1 MLQDIQKYQA
11 VKAIDLPDLFNA
23 GFTEAHAQEIRNIL
37 DVALDWTNNNDSD
50 TPWNI
55 EGKHNKEFGNACRH
69 ASTMAQWAMIQII
82 KQIKKDYITEGYANH
97 QTDIK
102 SINTKMLNELLHDTM
117 ESVAVCFADDK
128 NYTLEFNEI
137 MNESAAKRKKFK
149 PHQTWQIGSE
159 FCEAMGVKHVN
170 PAKENMIR

>member
-23 GFTEAHAQEIRNIL
+23 GFTEAHAKEIRNIL

>member
-11 VKAIDLPDLFNA
+11 VKAIDLPDLFKV
-23 GFTEAHAQEIRNIL
+23 GFFQEHAQEIQKIL
-37 DVALDWTNNNDSD
+37 DVALDWTNNNTSD
-50 TPWNI
+50 TPWDI
-55 EGKHNKEFGNACRH
+55 EGVHNKEFGNACRH
-69 ASTMAQWAMIQII
+69 ASTISQWAMIYLT
-82 KQIKKDYITEGYANH
+82 KYIKKNYITEGYANH

-102 SINTKMLNELLHDTM
+102 SINTKVLNDLEHDTI

-149 PHQTWQIGSE
+149 PYQTWQIGSE

>member
-1 MLQDIQKYQA
+1 MLQDIKKYQA
-11 VKAIDLPDLFNA
+11 VKAINLPDLFNA

-37 DVALDWTNNNDSD
+37 DVALDWTNNTDSK

-55 EGKHNKEFGNACRH
+55 EGKHNKDFGNACRH
-69 ASTMAQWAMIQII
+69 ASTISQWAMIQIT

-102 SINTKMLNELLHDTM
+102 SINTKMLNDLLHDTM

-128 NYTLEFNEI
+128 NYDVEFTEI

-170 PAKENMIR
+170 PQKEKMIK

>member
-11 VKAIDLPDLFNA
+11 VKAIDLPDLFKV
-23 GFTEAHAQEIRNIL
+23 GFCQEHALEIQKIL
-37 DVALDWTNNNDSD
+37 DVALDWTKNNTSD

-55 EGKHNKEFGNACRH
+55 DGVHNTKFGNACRH
-69 ASTMAQWAMIQII
+69 ASAISQWAMIYLT
-82 KQIKKDYITEGYANH
+82 KHIKKNYITEGYANH

-102 SINTKMLNELLHDTM
+102 SINTKVLNELEHDTI

-128 NYTLEFNEI
+128 NYKLEFTEI

-149 PHQTWQIGSE
+149 SGQTWQIGSE
-159 FCEAMGVKHVN
+159 FSEAMGVKYVN
-170 PAKENMIR
+170 PTKEDMIK